1 MKKDSDAARADSEK
15 IKHGKWRL
23 LTLLLLLLSLAACI
37 FGIVRGEAKTVYRK
51 GANICMEC
59 IGLG

>member
-1 MKKDSDAARADSEK
+1 MKEDHDAADSK
-15 IKHGKWRL
+15 NARPGMRKL
-23 LTLLLLLLSLAACI
+23 LTLILLLLSVAAFI
-37 FGIVRGEAKTVYRK
+37 FGIVRGEPKTVYRK

>member
-1 MKKDSDAARADSEK
+1 MKQDKDIAESKNTKDGIRK
-15 IKHGKWRL
+15 L
-23 LTLLLLLLSLAACI
+23 LTLILLLLSVAAFI

-51 GANICMEC
+51 GSNICMEC

>member
-1 MKKDSDAARADSEK
+1 MKEEHDAADSK
-15 IKHGKWRL
+15 NARPGMRKL
-23 LTLLLLLLSLAACI
+23 LTLILLLLSVAAFI

-51 GANICMEC
+51 GSNICMEC